1 MKSYKYFA
9 GGLIKGLGGQA
20 IKQFMKSPMY
30 KNTISRKMS
39 ELATKYSTKGATTP
53 SQKKFIKQTKNLM
66 EKEAKAGAL
75 MDSMKSRVKAFRLSA
90 DALKKNPKSVEI
102 QTASGKPLT
111 NVQKNI
117 KDLRNMSAAGLK
129 AMRNLKKYRKNV
141 RQKIVDMVTKKV
153 TKPKVN

>member
-9 GGLIKGLGGQA
+9 GGLIKGIGGQA
-20 IKQFMKSPMY
+20 IKNFMKSPMY

-39 ELATKYSTKGATTP
+39 ELATKYSTKGATTS

-75 MDSMKSRVKAFRLSA
+75 MDSMKSTVKALTLSTK
-90 DALKKNPKSVEI
+90 ALKKNPKAIEI
-102 QTASGKPLT
+102 QGGD
-111 NVQKNI
+111 V
-117 KDLRNMSAAGLK
+117 KDLRKMAAAGLK
-129 AMRNLKKYRKNV
+129 GMRNLKKYRKNV
-141 RQKIVDMVTKKV
+141 RQKIVEMVTKKV

>member
-9 GGLIKGLGGQA
+9 GGLIKGIGGQA
-20 IKQFMKSPMY
+20 IKNFMKSPMY

-39 ELATKYSTKGATTP
+39 ELATKYSTKGATTS

-75 MDSMKSRVKAFRLSA
+75 MDSMKSTVKALTLSTK
-90 DALKKNPKSVEI
+90 ALKKNPKAIEI
-102 QTASGKPLT
+102 QGGS
-111 NVQKNI
+111 V
-117 KDLRNMSAAGLK
+117 KDLRKMAAAGLK
-129 AMRNLKKYRKNV
+129 GMRNLKKYRKNV

>member
-1 MKSYKYFA
+1 MKSHKYFA

-20 IKQFMKSPMY
+20 IKQFMKSPIY

-66 EKEAKAGAL
+66 EKDAKAGAL
-75 MDSMKSRVKAFRLSA
+75 MDSMKSRVKALTLSTK
-90 DALKKNPKSVEI
+90 ALRKNPKAIEI
-102 QTASGKPLT
+102 QGGD
-111 NVQKNI
+111 I
-117 KDLRNMSAAGLK
+117 KDLRNISASGLK

>member
-53 SQKKFIKQTKNLM
+53 SQKKFIKQTKSLL

-75 MDSMKSRVKAFRLSA
+75 MDSMKSRVKALTLSTK
-90 DALKKNPKSVEI
+90 ALRKNPKAIGIE
-102 QTASGKPLT
+102 GGD
-111 NVQKNI
+111 I

>member
-1 MKSYKYFA
+1 MKSYKYFT
-9 GGLIKGLGGQA
+9 GGLIKGIGGQA
-20 IKQFMKSPMY
+20 IKNFMKSPMY

-39 ELATKYSTKGATTP
+39 ELATKYSTKGATTS

-75 MDSMKSRVKAFRLSA
+75 MDSMKSTVKALKLSTK
-90 DALKKNPKSVEI
+90 ALKKNPKAIEI
-102 QTASGKPLT
+102 QGGD
-111 NVQKNI
+111 V
-117 KDLRNMSAAGLK
+117 KDLRKMAAAGLK
-129 AMRNLKKYRKNV
+129 GMRNLKKYRKNV

>member
-1 MKSYKYFA
+1 MKSHKYFA

-53 SQKKFIKQTKNLM
+53 SQKKFIKQTKSLL

-75 MDSMKSRVKAFRLSA
+75 MDSMKSRVKALTLSTK
-90 DALKKNPKSVEI
+90 ALRKNPKAIGIE
-102 QTASGKPLT
+102 GGD
-111 NVQKNI
+111 I

>member
-1 MKSYKYFA
+1 MKSHKYFA

-53 SQKKFIKQTKNLM
+53 SQKKFIKQTKSLL

-75 MDSMKSRVKAFRLSA
+75 MDSMKSRVKALTLSTK
-90 DALKKNPKSVEI
+90 ALRKNPKAIGIE
-102 QTASGKPLT
+102 GGD
-111 NVQKNI
+111 I
-117 KDLRNMSAAGLK
+117 KDLRNMRAAGLK

>member
-9 GGLIKGLGGQA
+9 GGLIKGIGGQA
-20 IKQFMKSPMY
+20 IKNFMKSPMY

-39 ELATKYSTKGATTP
+39 ELATKYSTKGATTS

-75 MDSMKSRVKAFRLSA
+75 MDSMKSTVKALTLSSK
-90 DALKKNPKSVEI
+90 ALKKNPKAIEI
-102 QTASGKPLT
+102 QGGD
-111 NVQKNI
+111 V
-117 KDLRNMSAAGLK
+117 KDLRKMAAAGLK
-129 AMRNLKKYRKNV
+129 GMRNLKKYRKNV

>member
-66 EKEAKAGAL
+66 EKETKAGAL
-75 MDSMKSRVKAFRLSA
+75 MDSMKSRVKALTLSTKM
-90 DALKKNPKSVEI
+90 L
-102 QTASGKPLT
+102 
-111 NVQKNI
+111 
-117 KDLRNMSAAGLK
+117 
-129 AMRNLKKYRKNV
+129 RKNLNLL
-141 RQKIVDMVTKKV
+141 KSKV
-153 TKPKVN
+153 VI